1 MEPRSRISGVILSG
15 GAGRRVG
22 NRDKGLIP
30 LHGKPLVAHVAEG
43 LEPQVGSI
51 IVSCN
56 RNLDEY
62 RAFAPLVVADRRQ
75 NFQGPLS
82 GLESVAPHI
91 QTEYIAVVSCDM
103 PYLPPGWVQRIIKAM
118 SQTSDN
124 IKDIGYAHDGD
135 RAQYLCAVIRR
146 KCLSTLN
153 TYLGAGHRS
162 VRDWYGLHNSTP
174 VDFSD
179 HGACFRNYNQLD

>member
-1 MEPRSRISGVILSG
+1 MILAG

-30 LHGKPLVAHVAEG
+30 FHGKPLVAHVREG

-51 IVSCN
+51 IISCN
-56 RNLDEY
+56 RNVDEY
-62 RAFAPLVVADRRQ
+62 RAFAPLVVIDRRE

-91 QTEYIAVVSCDM
+91 RAEYLAVVSCDM
-103 PYLPPGWVQRIIKAM
+103 PCLPPRWVERVIESM
-118 SQTSDN
+118 SQTGDN
-124 IKDIGYAHDGD
+124 IPDIGYAHDGH
-135 RAQYLCAVIRR
+135 RAQYLCAVIRLG
-146 KCLSTLN
+146 CLSTLS
-153 TYLGAGHRS
+153 TYLDKGHRA
-162 VRDWYGLHNSTP
+162 VRGWYALNNSIA